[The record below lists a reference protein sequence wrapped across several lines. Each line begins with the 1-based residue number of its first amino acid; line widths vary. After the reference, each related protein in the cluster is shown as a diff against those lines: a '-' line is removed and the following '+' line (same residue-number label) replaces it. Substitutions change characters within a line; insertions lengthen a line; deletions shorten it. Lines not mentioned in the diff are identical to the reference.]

1 MKHLT
6 LETLARLVD
15 EAPSPSE
22 REHLQSCAT
31 CRQELEALEEQTEA
45 LGSLPDLRPPRG
57 DWTMLEVR
65 LAREGLLRSG
75 VRASGGG
82 LLPAGWM
89 QTAAALLLFLGGTG
103 VGAAAVRGG
112 AASDPAGTDLAAV
125 ERARTPEEAADA
137 VRRAE
142 EFYIEALSR
151 YRELADASEPGTAD
165 GDPAGRYAALEGIL
179 AASRAAVREAP
190 ADPFINGILVST
202 LAERDATLR
211 RISTTADD
219 DNWF

>member
-1 MKHLT
+1 MTHLT

-15 EAPSPSE
+15 EAPGPDDA
-22 REHLQSCAT
+22 EHLRSCSP
-31 CRQELEALEEQTEA
+31 CRGELEALERQTES

-57 DWTMLEVR
+57 DWEMLEVR

-75 VRASGGG
+75 GT
-82 LLPAGWM
+82 LPGQRFLPTGSM
-89 QTAAALLLFLGGTG
+89 RLAAALVLFLAGTT

-112 AASDPAGTDLAAV
+112 TDAESAGAALATV
-125 ERARTPEEAADA
+125 ERARTAEEAADA
-137 VRRAE
+137 VRQAE
-142 EFYIEALSR
+142 EFYIQALSR
-151 YRELADASEPGTAD
+151 YRELSEAGEPGTSG

-202 LAERDATLR
+202 LAERQATLR
-211 RISTTADD
+211 QISTTGDG
-219 DNWF
+219 NWF